1 MKSINGKK
9 RVLLSLLGMALSL
22 VFVPL
27 TKNIWILYILW
38 CFMTRSQN
46 TPSIIQKDLDGDE
59 WRVF

>member
-27 TKNIWILYILW
+27 TKNIWILYILLVLYD
-38 CFMTRSQN
+38 SKSEH
-46 TPSIIQKDLDGDE
+46 SIYNPKRFR
-59 WRVF
+59 WR

>member
-27 TKNIWILYILW
+27 TKNIWILYILLVLYD
-38 CFMTRSQN
+38 SKSEH
-46 TPSIIQKDLDGDE
+46 SIYNPK
-59 WRVF
+59 RFR